1 MFRINKSESNKFQS
15 NSRTI
20 TSSSSNLNY
29 VSYHNRTDSGQ
40 NRGLERSVNSFD
52 GSKTTTNANSLYHTS
67 IVGASSTSDIVYTRS
82 ATETERYLDNHG
94 ISLCK
99 NPDVIRRTL
108 VGKPVEYE
116 QRVCLRYLQPPPLP
130 APGVMKYLI

>member
-1 MFRINKSESNKFQS
+1 VFKSDKGESNKLQP
-15 NSRTI
+15 NSRTF
-20 TSSSSNLNY
+20 TSSSNNINY
-29 VSYHNRTDSGQ
+29 VSYRSRTDSGQ
-40 NRGLERSVNSFD
+40 NRGLERTVNSFD
-52 GSKTTTNANSLYHTS
+52 AAQPTTNATSLYHTS
-67 IVGASSTSDIVYTRS
+67 EGGVSSTSDIVYTRS

-99 NPDVIRRTL
+99 NPDVIRRTV

-130 APGVMKYLI
+130 LPGVMKYFI

>member
-1 MFRINKSESNKFQS
+1 MV
-15 NSRTI
+15 
-20 TSSSSNLNY
+20 TSSSNNQDY
-29 VSYHNRTDSGQ
+29 VSHRNRTDSGQ
-40 NRGLERSVNSFD
+40 KYGLERTVNGFD
-52 GSKTTTNANSLYHTS
+52 AAKITTNATSLYQTS
-67 IVGASSTSDIVYTRS
+67 VVGASSTSDIVYTRS

-99 NPDVIRRTL
+99 NPDVIRRTV

-130 APGVMKYLI
+130 SPGVMKYFISYAC